1 MAIVP
6 HAAGRR
12 PVRRASTLGLV
23 LALWAPVAAAQQPP
37 DAGVVG
43 AGPVIDAT
51 AAQQPPDAGVV
62 GAGPVIDASSTTV
75 LRLAP
80 DWKAGDTRTGFWGT
94 ELVGLSVRGIEM
106 DGVDDLRIQL
116 SAWGQLASLS
126 DPVGT
131 GNGTTGDIDL
141 LYVQGSLFHRHLN
154 LTLGRQLISGGAA
167 RVLQLDGVNATV
179 AIDKG
184 FGVTAYAGSPV
195 VSRFNYPVGEFA
207 FGGRAFWRPSYGSE
221 VGISFLE
228 IISGSVLSRQDI
240 GADARWV
247 ILPTLSATASG
258 IFSIPETRFADADLT
273 VNWQVLPTLE
283 LFVKAQHTSPDLFL
297 PLTSIFT
304 VFANINNDALGGG
317 AFWQALPRL
326 AFYGEYQRLWVDS
339 GKGDEAE
346 LRVTYRLTRKAT
358 VGADARC
365 LFVPV
370 NGATDLRA
378 WVVYPLTQKFRVSGD
393 IDWTIL
399 QNPIN
404 QGDDSVVGTAS
415 VSYAIGSGWNAMLSG
430 SVGTTPFFQA
440 RYSLTARI
448 GYDFPFLNAKASR

>member
-1 MAIVP
+1 M
-6 HAAGRR
+6 RR
-12 PVRRASTLGLV
+12 PAALGLV
-23 LALWAPVAAAQQPP
+23 LALWAPVVAAQ
-37 DAGVVG
+37 V
-43 AGPVIDAT
+43 T
-51 AAQQPPDAGVV
+51 E
-62 GAGPVIDASSTTV
+62 ASSTTV
-75 LRLAP
+75 LRLQP

-141 LYVQGSLFHRHLN
+141 LYVQGSLFHRHLSV
-154 LTLGRQLISGGAA
+154 TLGRQLISGGAA

-184 FGVTAYAGSPV
+184 FGVAAYAGSPV

-228 IISGSVLSRQDI
+228 IISGSVLSRQDV

-247 ILPTLSATASG
+247 ILRNLSATASG
-258 IFSIPETRFADADLT
+258 IFNIPEARFADADLS
-273 VNWQVLPTLE
+273 VSWQVLPSLE
-283 LFVKAQHTSPDLFL
+283 LFVKGEHTSPDLFL
-297 PLTSIFT
+297 PQTSIFS

-317 AFWQALPRL
+317 AVWQALQRL
-326 AFYGEYQRLWVDS
+326 AFYGEYKRLWVD
-339 GKGDEAE
+339 GGAKGDEAE
-346 LRVTYRLTRKAT
+346 LRATYRLTRKAT
-358 VGADARC
+358 VGLDSRF

-370 NGATDLRA
+370 NGVIDLRA
-378 WVVYPLTQKFRVSGD
+378 WVLYPLNPKIRLSGD
-393 IDWTIL
+393 IDWAL
-399 QNPIN
+399 VQREPIN
-404 QGDDSVVGTAS
+404 GGDDSVVGTAS
-415 VSYAIGSGWNAMLSG
+415 VSWAIGSGWNAMLSG

-440 RYSLTARI
+440 RYTATARI
-448 GYDFPFLNAKASR
+448 GYDFPFLNNPKASK